1 MGQEHY
7 LLIFQSFPKYQTSL
21 ESKGLI
27 GLSFR
32 MRWICVFFLSSQL
45 RSSSG
50 LKTIDNGVGPI
61 IWGAEEKVV
70 DYAVLADDETAALP
84 SQVTSFSVFNF
95 CFFLIQFT
103 ICSSTTW
110 EALTTNL
117 CFFQLQRESGKPW
130 MTLVLALAGS
140 RDPPSYRITVK
151 SSSDFR
157 FQNPIYK

>member
-1 MGQEHY
+1 
-7 LLIFQSFPKYQTSL
+7 
-21 ESKGLI
+21 
-27 GLSFR
+27 
-32 MRWICVFFLSSQL
+32 MRWICVCLLSNQL
-45 RSSSG
+45 SSSSG
-50 LKTIDNGVGPI
+50 LKTIVNGVGPVV
-61 IWGAEEKVV
+61 WGSPGAEEKVV

-84 SQVTSFSVFNF
+84 SQVTIFFCLVSVSV
-95 CFFLIQFT
+95 IQFT

-157 FQNPIYK
+157 F

>member
-1 MGQEHY
+1 MGQEHNP
-7 LLIFQSFPKYQTSL
+7 LIFQSFPKYQTSL

-84 SQVTSFSVFNF
+84 SQVTSFSVFSF
-95 CFFLIQFT
+95 CFF
-103 ICSSTTW
+103 SSVY
-110 EALTTNL
+110 NL
-117 CFFQLQRESGKPW
+117 FLNNVGGFDNQPLFFPTPTRIRETLDDAGFSLGWLPRS
-130 MTLVLALAGS
+130 TLVQNYGE
-140 RDPPSYRITVK
+140 VK
-151 SSSDFR
+151 FR
-157 FQNPIYK
+157 FQILKSYL

>member
-21 ESKGLI
+21 EFKGLI

-84 SQVTSFSVFNF
+84 SQVTTFSVFNF
-95 CFFLIQFT
+95 CFF
-103 ICSSTTW
+103 SSSVY
-110 EALTTNL
+110 NL
-117 CFFQLQRESGKPW
+117 FLNNVGGFDNQPLFFPTPTRIRETLDDAGLSLGWLPRS
-130 MTLVLALAGS
+130 TLVQNYGE
-140 RDPPSYRITVK
+140 VK
-151 SSSDFR
+151 FR
-157 FQNPIYK
+157 FQILKSYL

>member
-95 CFFLIQFT
+95 CFF
-103 ICSSTTW
+103 SSVY
-110 EALTTNL
+110 NL
-117 CFFQLQRESGKPW
+117 FLNNVGGFDNQPLFFPTPTRIRETLDDAGLSLGWLPRS
-130 MTLVLALAGS
+130 TLVQNYGE
-140 RDPPSYRITVK
+140 VK
-151 SSSDFR
+151 FR
-157 FQNPIYK
+157 F